1 MPSFHWAC
9 AASVPSNEYSITPL
23 PSFSGARSARTSMRT
38 ASTIPPAT
46 GNDGGAKWYVWPLLG
61 CSMDQRFDFEPGME
75 MRMTELPQPRAAS
88 PDGSSSRDADIVS
101 AGNVSAPVRNAGITR
116 LETDN
121 AEIPPIKP
129 LLLVICPLMLKLAI
143 LHF

>member
-1 MPSFHWAC
+1 
-9 AASVPSNEYSITPL
+9 
-23 PSFSGARSARTSMRT
+23 
-38 ASTIPPAT
+38 
-46 GNDGGAKWYVWPLLG
+46 
-61 CSMDQRFDFEPGME
+61 MDQRFDFEPGME

-143 LHF
+143 LHFYNCPGMGKQFCVGRSLLPAQFKVVRHWFEIFSNDRCELVLRIQHCSLPSG